1 MRRTLLAPCL
11 LLCPL
16 LAAPARAAVGE
27 RFREPVGGFALCAPQ
42 GWAFRAFPGMKY
54 KVALGPAL
62 DGFSA
67 NLNVVDEGFGGDL
80 EHYVAANLAT
90 MRRVLTGFRILGQG
104 AFSTDQ
110 KLEGYRVVTASL
122 QQNRQL
128 RQIFYFLPAGR
139 DHYFVVTGSD
149 LAAHQD
155 AQNAQD
161 AAFDE
166 SVRTFA
172 CLR

>member
-1 MRRTLLAPCL
+1 
-11 LLCPL
+11 
-16 LAAPARAAVGE
+16 VGE
-27 RFREPVGGFALCAPQ
+27 RFRDPAGGFALCAPQ

-67 NLNVVDEGFGGDL
+67 NLNLVDEGFGGDL

-90 MRRVLTGFRILGQG
+90 MRRVLTGFQILGQG
-104 AFSTDQ
+104 AFTTDQ
-110 KLEGYRVVTASL
+110 KLEGYRVVTTSL
-122 QQNRQL
+122 QQDRQL

-139 DHYFVVTGSD
+139 DRYFVVTGSA
-149 LAAHQD
+149 LAAHHD
-155 AQNAQD
+155 AHDAQD

-166 SVRTFA
+166 SVRSFA